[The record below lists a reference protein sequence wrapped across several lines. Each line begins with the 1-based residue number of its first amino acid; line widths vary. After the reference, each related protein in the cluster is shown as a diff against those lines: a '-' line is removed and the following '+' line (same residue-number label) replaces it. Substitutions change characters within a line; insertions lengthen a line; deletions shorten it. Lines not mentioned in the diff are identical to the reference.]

1 MTIEEFKSKIKIRK
15 AALGIFLVIYAAINI
30 ILRISGVYEKIS
42 NDFEKGFASSFSLG
56 MLLGLAAACVIYVFK
71 INCALKDEK
80 KLKELCNYENDER
93 RAMIKTKCGA
103 YVILPMSL
111 IITAAGITS
120 LCLNQTVSITLICTA
135 VFQLTTCCILK
146 LYYSKKY

>member
-1 MTIEEFKSKIKIRK
+1 MTIEQFKSKIKIRK
-15 AALGIFLVIYAAINI
+15 AALGIFLVIYAAVNI
-30 ILRISGVYEKIS
+30 ILRISGAYEKIS

-71 INCALKDEK
+71 INSTLKDEK
-80 KLKELCNYENDER
+80 KLEELWNYENDER

-103 YVILPMSL
+103 YVIIPMSL
-111 IITAAGITS
+111 VLTAAGITS
-120 LCLNQTVSITLICTA
+120 SYLNETVSITLICTA
-135 VFQLTTCCILK
+135 LFQLTICCMLK